1 MFPGILEVLYA
12 PLSANLLSL
21 TLGSASD
28 KPNSLPCRRRHKG
41 LDLRSRTDGFRV
53 VPPVGF
59 VGSAVGNTEKTL
71 NSF

>member
-12 PLSANLLSL
+12 PLSPNLLSL
-21 TLGSASD
+21 TLGWLLTSQTPFPVAED
-28 KPNSLPCRRRHKG
+28 IRVWTFGPEPMVPGWCR
-41 LDLRSRTDGFRV
+41 LSV
-53 VPPVGF
+53 F